1 MSASKRLLKTCH
13 HPKVPVTAPFL
24 LLLDEINCVCVVF
37 KKCRFC
43 HGNKAVQRRE
53 ARQSP
58 PFCSPLSCEFI
69 CSFLAGW

>member
-1 MSASKRLLKTCH
+1 MSAGEKLLKTCH

-53 ARQSP
+53 ARQR
-58 PFCSPLSCEFI
+58 
-69 CSFLAGW
+69 